1 MSESTPNAIVPA
13 PPVPSMLSEAQ
24 LIDDI
29 CEAVSVGASDAAI
42 CRVLGIRQSTMSDW
56 KKKGREGIEPYR
68 TFYIRYQHAA
78 GDWEINLLREIRD
91 PKWHL
96 THNPRTKNQYAEV
109 RYMKEE
115 HTNVEKL
122 SAKKDAIGVE
132 IDRFFEDNESGEDD
146 SEDSLSETVETTP
159 EDDT

>member
-1 MSESTPNAIVPA
+1 MSE
-13 PPVPSMLSEAQ
+13 
-24 LIDDI
+24 
-29 CEAVSVGASDAAI
+29 
-42 CRVLGIRQSTMSDW
+42 W

-96 THNPRTKNQYAEV
+96 THNPRTKNAYAEV

-122 SAKKDAIGVE
+122 SAKKDAIGAE
-132 IDRFFEDNESGEDD
+132 IDKFFVDGEDD
-146 SEDSLSETVETTP
+146 SEESLSEATEATS
-159 EDDT
+159 DNDT